1 MSIHEKLARS
11 LSGAA
16 AALALLATPGWAS
29 TGQVSNSGGTW
40 TASVDGVTKYTGSS
54 LTSAANACVS
64 NMSSGTIYINNSG
77 TLSGSINTKSN
88 IIVDGKSHTLTS
100 SGTTGIIHCQNS
112 SSVGARNIIMAGS
125 NWFGMYF
132 LTCNGQSFSGVTGSA
147 GIDFRIDDCKGGLG
161 YNFTLDSPSLGS
173 GGDNAV
179 ETYGISGVKWG
190 SVTATDR
197 GACGLLL
204 NYSSSASGTSVSGTR
219 CNYGGGYASF
229 RTANTNGTTTLGSVY
244 AQSCG
249 RGYFSV
255 SGSKNCTVSS
265 VNINNTSSHGVWLQ
279 TTGNSHVNGGTVTNG
294 HPCTSIS
301 SDLGG
306 NSISVACR

>member
-1 MSIHEKLARS
+1 MAGIQTQAIAA
-11 LSGAA
+11 SG
-16 AALALLATPGWAS
+16 S
-29 TGQVSNSGGTW
+29 VSNSSGTW
-40 TASVDGVTKYTGSS
+40 TGKVDGVTKYTGSS
-54 LTSAANACVS
+54 LTAAVNACVAA
-64 NMSSGTIYINNSG
+64 MSSGTITLNNSG
-77 TLSGSINTKSN
+77 TLSGAMVIKSN
-88 IIVDGKSHTLTS
+88 IKINGASHTVTS
-100 SGTTGIIHCQNS
+100 NGTAGIVRATNAS
-112 SSVGARNIIMAGS
+112 TVGGDNIIMAGS
-125 NWFGMYF
+125 DWFGMYF
-132 LTCNGQSFSGVTGSA
+132 STCNGQSFSGTRGGTGIS
-147 GIDFRIDDCKGGLG
+147 FRIDNCKGGTG
-161 YNFTLDSPSLGS
+161 YNFTLDSPSVTS
-173 GGDNAV
+173 GGDNGV
-179 ETYGISGVKWG
+179 ETYGISTVRWG
-190 SVTATDR
+190 TVTATDR

-204 NYSSSASGTSVSGTR
+204 NYSSSASGTAVNGTR

-255 SGSKNCTVSS
+255 SGSRNCTVSS

-306 NSISVACR
+306 NSISVSCR